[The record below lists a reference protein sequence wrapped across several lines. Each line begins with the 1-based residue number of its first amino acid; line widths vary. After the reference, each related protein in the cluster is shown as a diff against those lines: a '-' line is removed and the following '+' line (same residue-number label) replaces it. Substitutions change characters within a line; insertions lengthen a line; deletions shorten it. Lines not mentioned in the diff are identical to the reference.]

1 MNSSIPGSSAVVW
14 KRLKLGAILVGALSV
29 GGILTL
35 MILARG
41 KGEDIAGIIAL
52 ALLLT
57 LLSGVVAVTAAVLQK
72 RAQKRA
78 DHP

>member
-1 MNSSIPGSSAVVW
+1 M
-14 KRLKLGAILVGALSV
+14 SV